1 MTQLETIKNTPYAKK
16 ASSYINIINELRRIG
31 ADFSVDLPRIV
42 FCGNQSAGKSS
53 LIEAISG
60 VKLPRSDG
68 TCTRCVMEIRLSES
82 IKEWSCQVRLRKEYD
97 ENEKRLNKPIET
109 EFGSLI
115 VDPNDVE
122 LMARRAQKALLNPK
136 QDSDKYFNWDFGSHN
151 YEEDAQRNAVKF
163 TKNVVCIEIKGP
175 DVPNLSLIDL
185 PGIIRYTEKLEDE
198 KFIALIEELVKEY
211 IHKEKSIIVAT
222 ISCKDDI
229 DNQAIVSLAKNA
241 DISGIRTLGVL
252 TKPDTIEE
260 GTHDKW
266 LKIMR
271 NEAHRLDLGYY
282 AVKNPSQ
289 KHLNDG
295 ITFEDARQDEINFF
309 EQGSWKKFLLRE
321 RIGVVKLRLKLSD
334 LLIQSIIRGLP
345 SVRKEIEI
353 KLSETRQELEK
364 IPEQLSDN
372 PRIEI
377 YRMAKKCSTIIK
389 SKTMCSNN
397 QVDLWQSINKEFEF
411 FIKELY
417 NSRPI
422 FTVGINETEV
432 DILDEFIKTK
442 VIERHYNK
450 NPMLDTTNTTDKL
463 SHIKFTKFNNKN
475 LQKISETQVKE
486 KIKTS
491 RGRLLPGFI
500 PSSVAETLIKE
511 TNLNWKTPAISCLNA
526 IHLIVLKL
534 VNESIDMTF
543 SRFPNLIGQIRYIAN
558 SWLEE
563 CKNLT
568 AKYIDFLYQ
577 MQSSDPFTLDERSI
591 ISQKSTYL
599 NAFHDILKKENQDP
613 TSTLEIMALTMA
625 YFKIS
630 LNRYVDIIAMTII
643 HAFVDEFTKYIEEK
657 MIEICIPDGKCS
669 LDELIKED
677 DSIKHHRDYL
687 VNREKDLKEI
697 FDSLV
702 RFGI

>member
-1 MTQLETIKNTPYAKK
+1 MTRLETIKNTPYAKN
-16 ASSYINIINELRRIG
+16 ASRYINIINELRRIG

-82 IKEWSCQVRLRKEYD
+82 SKEWSCQVRLRKEYD

-109 EFGSLI
+109 KFGSLI
-115 VDPNDVE
+115 VDPDNVE

-136 QDSDKYFNWDFGSHN
+136 QDSDKYFNWDFASNN
-151 YEEDAQRNAVKF
+151 YEEDAQSNAIKF
-163 TKNVVCIEIKGP
+163 TKNVVCIEIEGP
-175 DVPNLSLIDL
+175 DVPILSLIDL

-198 KFIALIEELVKEY
+198 KFITLIEELVKEY

-295 ITFEDARQDEINFF
+295 ITFEDARQDEIDFF
-309 EQGSWKKFLLRE
+309 EQGWTKFLLRE

-334 LLIQSIIRGLP
+334 LLIQSIKRGLP
-345 SVRKEIEI
+345 SVRKEIET

-397 QVDLWQSINKEFEF
+397 QAELWQSINKEFEF
-411 FIKELY
+411 FTKELY

-432 DILDEFIKTK
+432 DFLGEF
-442 VIERHYNK
+442 
-450 NPMLDTTNTTDKL
+450 
-463 SHIKFTKFNNKN
+463 
-475 LQKISETQVKE
+475 ISETQVKE

-491 RGRLLPGFI
+491 RGRLLPGVI
-500 PSSVAETLIKE
+500 PSSVAETLINE
-511 TNLNWKTPAISCLNA
+511 TNSNWKTPAINCLNA
-526 IHLIVLKL
+526 IHLIVLKF

-558 SWLEE
+558 TWLDE

-568 AKYIDFLYQ
+568 AKYIDFIYQ
-577 MQSSDPFTLDERSI
+577 MQTDPFTLDERSI
-591 ISQKSTYL
+591 ISQKSAYL
-599 NAFHDILKKENQDP
+599 SAFHDILKKENQEP

-643 HAFVDEFTKYIEEK
+643 HAFVDGFTKYIEEK
-657 MIEICIPDGKCS
+657 MIEICIPDGKHS

-677 DSIKHHRDYL
+677 DSVKHQRDYL
-687 VNREKDLKEI
+687 LNREKDLKEI

-702 RFGI
+702 KFGI

>member
-1 MTQLETIKNTPYAKK
+1 TIKDTPYAKK
-16 ASSYINIINELRRIG
+16 ASSYVNIINELRRIG
-31 ADFSVDLPRIV
+31 ADFAVDLPRIV

-68 TCTRCVMEIRLSES
+68 TCTRCVMELRLSES
-82 IKEWSCQVRLRKEYD
+82 VEEWSCQVFLRQEYD
-97 ENEKRLNKPIET
+97 EHERRLNRPIET
-109 EFGSLI
+109 KFGSLI
-115 VDPNDVE
+115 VDPNEVE
-122 LMARRAQKALLNPK
+122 LMARRAQKALLNPR
-136 QDSDKYFNWDFGSHN
+136 QNSDKYFNWDFGDHN
-151 YEEDAQRNAVKF
+151 YEDDSQSNAIKF
-163 TKNVVCIEIKGP
+163 TKNVVCIQIKGP

-198 KFIALIEELVKEY
+198 KFIVLIEELVNEY
-211 IHKEKSIIVAT
+211 IQKEKSIIVAT

-229 DNQAIVSLAKNA
+229 DNQAIVSLAKSA

-271 NEAHRLDLGYY
+271 NEAHRLDLGYF
-282 AVKNPSQ
+282 AVKNPAQ

-295 ITFEDARQDEINFF
+295 ISFEDARQDEINFF
-309 EQGSWKKFLLRE
+309 EQGPWKNFRLRE

-345 SVRKEIEI
+345 SVRKEIET
-353 KLSETRQELEK
+353 KLSETRQELEE

-389 SKTMCSNN
+389 SKTTCSNN

-411 FIKELY
+411 FMKELHT
-417 NSRPI
+417 SRPI
-422 FTVGINETEV
+422 FTVGNNETEI
-432 DILDEFIKTK
+432 DLLDEFIKTK
-442 VIERHYNK
+442 VIEK
-450 NPMLDTTNTTDKL
+450 NYSKSTIYSTNTTEHL
-463 SHIKFTKFNNKN
+463 SRVKFTGKFKEKN
-475 LQKISETQVKE
+475 LQKISETLVKE
-486 KIKTS
+486 KIKTF

-500 PSSVAETLIKE
+500 PTSVAESLIKE
-511 TNLNWKTPAISCLNA
+511 TNINWKTPAINCLNA

-534 VNESIDMTF
+534 VNESIDNTF

-558 SWLEE
+558 SWLDE

-568 AKYIDFLYQ
+568 MKYIDFLYQ

-591 ISQKSTYL
+591 ASQKSIYL
-599 NAFHDILKKENQDP
+599 SAFNEILQHENGNQEP
-613 TSTLEIMALTMA
+613 TSTLEIMALIMA

-630 LNRYVDIIAMTII
+630 LNRYVDVIAMTII
-643 HAFVDEFTKYIEEK
+643 HAFIDEFTKYIEEK
-657 MIEICIPDGKCS
+657 MIEICIPDGKYS

-687 VNREKDLKEI
+687 VN
-697 FDSLV
+697 
-702 RFGI
+702 